1 MNGLNTIFFIGP
13 QGSGKGTQAKILANH
28 LGFFHWDNGAI
39 CREAG
44 KMDNEIGREVQQTME
59 KGLYLS
65 DELLLKVAGQKL
77 ASLPADQGIVFDGIP
92 RRLSQAEFL
101 MDLLPKQGRSN
112 FTTIFLDIPKEESVK
127 RIMLRAE
134 TEHRAD
140 DTKEAVEQRLQQ
152 YYEQTLPILDF
163 MKQHGQFIEIDGLG
177 TIEET
182 AQKINAALGLS

>member
-1 MNGLNTIFFIGP
+1 MNQLNTIFFIGP
-13 QGSGKGTQAKILANH
+13 QGSGKGTQAKILAER
-28 LGFFHWDNGAI
+28 LGYFHWDNGAI

-77 ASLPADQGIVFDGIP
+77 AGLPADQGIVFDGLP

-101 MDLLPKQGRSN
+101 MDLLPKQGRTN
-112 FTTIFLDIPKEESVK
+112 FITVFLDISKQESVK
-127 RIMLRAE
+127 RIMKRAE
-134 TEHRAD
+134 LEHRPD
-140 DTKEAVEQRLQQ
+140 DTQEAVEKRLQQ

-163 MKQHGQFIEIDGLG
+163 MKQHGKFVEIDGLG
-177 TIEET
+177 SIEET
-182 AQKINAALGLS
+182 SQKINTALSV